1 MARSNYGDGPND
13 PTGQGY
19 NAATNSQPRQQEEHF
34 NDSEDDQRYNAPPLF
49 LSQRPQG
56 RGNARPARDDES
68 GDDNEDGFEAP
79 QSRRHGRRSIL
90 YNPREVEE
98 DVIQQIEQHQR
109 ILAWGVRFCRMI
121 EEYYCIEA
129 ANTFTIWDSDT
140 ANVMRQMLSRQIFKS
155 SIANRLVA
163 LPRARVSHLKYLP
176 WWREEC
182 AKAYELYQFDDQN
195 QAKLIT
201 VRRPN
206 DTLSAPA
213 SAPRVPVPQDNMSE
227 GSDDDSASRRHRGAT
242 VDTTQSTGDLSKK
255 IRKET
260 LGIFDPDNPD
270 DKDNQGLIT
279 TSSGKTIYTD
289 VFMFCE
295 HLSVFKRFGEYSLT
309 DYYVGMLSGK
319 ASAWLMS
326 ELDSPSRN
334 RLLNLPITE
343 FGRKLTERFKRP
355 DTDILNELHSSRYTP
370 KVAARGITLAQWA
383 QRKAGLA
390 KQIGHTQDSTIIT
403 TLFNKIDIEIQ
414 RFLTYP
420 SENTSLT
427 SFIRQCE
434 QRRTTI
440 EQFCRSN
447 DRGDRND
454 QRYKSG
460 YSSSRD
466 KGSRSDR
473 RSRDESSSSRRRDDY
488 DRSKRDDRYR
498 SDRPSRS
505 YTDARKSDDKH
516 GERRHD
522 GNRNRHTHSR
532 DNDYMRKDV
541 KEEKKVHWER
551 KYPVMEEEDELGPD
565 KVDTDGDSE
574 SVCSSRSTSSEEAY
588 LTYMTGNTSHLDGQK
603 ELFCGTCQR
612 SFPSRA
618 VLWEHSLARTC
629 VKPAQLAGEQAPAKS
644 KRCNH
649 CRRDFL
655 SRNRLHRH
663 LKTGCAS
670 QMMTAS
676 ESGNALQVNETT
688 VTSANETSARAHHRP
703 QVCEVDGNYTHLKFD
718 AMSSPGGETVSVC
731 ADTGCGKPVISREW
745 LQTLDHTIEQKTPV
759 FIRGVN
765 DKVGKPHTEW
775 ATFTFYVNGLDKNGA
790 DAGLAE
796 YTCGAWVQDGMP
808 SSSPRALLGNGWMAP
823 YGINV
828 MTTDRRLHC
837 TSLEDF
843 YIPFTISQ
851 LSRRVSRR
859 VIVARPTTVPAG
871 QTRLV
876 PASWKEVPKGR
887 TFMFNGCVA
896 EASDALISSDTA
908 PGVVIVNNSDKDI
921 TFQRKQ
927 KLGNIE
933 ECEED
938 EMYFSSTWKAAAL
951 ALLATAGM
959 ATTGTSGGAI
969 DVANVK
975 ISSEID
981 LTPEIS
987 AVATGEIVPRAI
999 NTPQVS
1005 ISGMDN
1011 DYTTTNA
1018 IRDVGS
1024 AILEDIKEA
1033 ELPYKQQKKN
1043 KKKQPLSKVA
1053 ELLSNQ
1059 PAASAATG
1067 SALPLIGEPEAT
1079 VSESV
1084 PTTPYVPYQVHV
1096 QKQPNLPEIVTQ
1108 DGIHIYD
1115 DGSGFAR
1122 QAQDL
1127 CAKYAT
1133 LWIDSGL
1140 IHVPED
1146 ELMTVPLVDN
1156 WHEQRVSQRPY
1167 ACGLKDRNLIDQIFD
1182 RLHDQKRMEWFPRQ
1196 LAALEQYIGATGY
1209 IRHLIPYYAKIM
1221 EPLQKRKVALL
1232 AEGRRTD
1239 KIVDGN
1245 RGKRKS
1251 YTKNTYYDPT
1261 PAEKIAFQTI
1271 QEQIASGRGLV
1282 HLDPKK
1288 RLFLQ
1293 LDASI
1298 QRGFG
1303 AVLYHVKDGYI
1314 WKEGTQ
1320 IPSNVVMPICF
1331 ISRTLSGAETRYGPT
1346 ELEMAALVWAMK
1358 RLKAHV
1364 GSSEGSLTVFTDH
1377 SATKQI
1383 VEKTT
1388 LDTTSTDRAN
1398 RRLVNASIYLS
1409 EYDLR
1414 VFHIPGKK
1422 NFIPDAL
1429 SRLEAPETDENVERL
1444 RPDYTA
1450 LDDVCVGVES
1460 LMSQE
1465 TRDKFIQGYIDD
1477 VKYLPILKMILG
1489 ADDKPVDANRL
1500 NGEDAVSASKRGV
1513 PFALKDGLLYHEQ
1526 TDGYLR
1532 LCVPHAMIDEILKM
1546 AHDDQHHFGTERMT
1560 RELSGLSIHNLTT
1573 RIRKHIHGCK
1583 TCCLG
1588 QTDRQQRIG
1597 NYMPIRPPVTP
1608 MHTIAID
1615 FITDLPPV
1623 PSARSPWAISGFDLY
1638 DQLMTVTC
1646 AASKRCLL
1654 VPGYS
1659 TAHEFIYGFKPMSA
1673 LDTVTPMEDVADLP
1687 YLREVTRK
1695 EARLA
1700 MDFAAM
1706 KGKRWYDDKHRP
1718 ITLKQGDRVY
1728 LRLHD
1733 GYHLPGKP
1741 SKKWSQQRT
1750 GPFLI
1755 KRVVND
1761 LAYELEIPEQWKI
1774 HPVIS
1779 VKHLVPAHAND
1790 HIDEQPGPVEGEP
1803 VDENR
1808 YEVDFIV
1815 KREVRRRGRNATPFE
1830 GFLVRWKGWGPEH
1843 DQWVKTADM
1852 DEELVESFRKKHPE
1866 QFNDEPLRKSGRKKR
1881 IPAKLA

>member
-1 MARSNYGDGPND
+1 
-13 PTGQGY
+13 
-19 NAATNSQPRQQEEHF
+19 
-34 NDSEDDQRYNAPPLF
+34 
-49 LSQRPQG
+49 
-56 RGNARPARDDES
+56 
-68 GDDNEDGFEAP
+68 
-79 QSRRHGRRSIL
+79 
-90 YNPREVEE
+90 
-98 DVIQQIEQHQR
+98 
-109 ILAWGVRFCRMI
+109 
-121 EEYYCIEA
+121 
-129 ANTFTIWDSDT
+129 
-140 ANVMRQMLSRQIFKS
+140 
-155 SIANRLVA
+155 
-163 LPRARVSHLKYLP
+163 
-176 WWREEC
+176 
-182 AKAYELYQFDDQN
+182 
-195 QAKLIT
+195 
-201 VRRPN
+201 
-206 DTLSAPA
+206 
-213 SAPRVPVPQDNMSE
+213 MSE

-370 KVAARGITLAQWA
+370 KVAARGITLAQ
-383 QRKAGLA
+383 
-390 KQIGHTQDSTIIT
+390 
-403 TLFNKIDIEIQ
+403 
-414 RFLTYP
+414 
-420 SENTSLT
+420 
-427 SFIRQCE
+427 QCE

-440 EQFCRSN
+440 KQFCRSN

-473 RSRDESSSSRRRDDY
+473 RSHDESSSSRRRDDY

-516 GERRHD
+516 GKRRHD

-588 LTYMTGNTSHLDGQK
+588 LTYMTGNISYLDGQK

-629 VKPAQLAGEQAPAKS
+629 IKPAQLAREQAPAKS

-676 ESGNALQVNETT
+676 ESGNALQVSETT
-688 VTSANETSARAHHRP
+688 VTSANKTSARAHHRP
-703 QVCEVDGNYTHLKFD
+703 QVYEVDGNYTHLKFD

-775 ATFTFYVNGLDKNGA
+775 ATFTFYVNSLDKNGA
-790 DAGLAE
+790 DARLAE
-796 YTCGAWVQDGMP
+796 YTYGAWVQDGMP

-823 YGINV
+823 YGINI

-987 AVATGEIVPRAI
+987 AIATGEIVPRAI

-1005 ISGMDN
+1005 ISGIDSE
-1011 DYTTTNA
+1011 YTTTNA
-1018 IRDVGS
+1018 IRDMGS

-1084 PTTPYVPYQVHV
+1084 PTTPYIPYQVHV

-1182 RLHDQKRMEWFPRQ
+1182 RLYDQKWMEWVTKPTPFAAPVFVVWRIVDGKPKGRAVVNLRALNKVTIPDSYPLPRQEDVIAALRGATHISAINASSFFFQFGVALEHQDRFTITSHRGLERSTIAPIGFCNSPAYAQRYIDRLLRPYRSFCRAFINDIVIFSKSAAEHARHMDTLFRLFISKNLSISPTKSWIGYPSAQVLGFRVDALGLSTTAERVAAFAKLKFPRQ
-1196 LAALEQYIGATGY
+1196 LAALKQYIGATGY

-1239 KIVDGN
+1239 KIVNGN

-1271 QEQIASGRGLV
+1271 QEQIASSRGLV
-1282 HLDPKK
+1282 HLNPKK

-1303 AVLYHVKDGYI
+1303 AVLYHIKDGYI
-1314 WKEGTQ
+1314 WKEGT
-1320 IPSNVVMPICF
+1320 
-1331 ISRTLSGAETRYGPT
+1331 
-1346 ELEMAALVWAMK
+1346 
-1358 RLKAHV
+1358 
-1364 GSSEGSLTVFTDH
+1364 
-1377 SATKQI
+1377 
-1383 VEKTT
+1383 
-1388 LDTTSTDRAN
+1388 
-1398 RRLVNASIYLS
+1398 
-1409 EYDLR
+1409 
-1414 VFHIPGKK
+1414 
-1422 NFIPDAL
+1422 
-1429 SRLEAPETDENVERL
+1429 
-1444 RPDYTA
+1444 
-1450 LDDVCVGVES
+1450 
-1460 LMSQE
+1460 
-1465 TRDKFIQGYIDD
+1465 
-1477 VKYLPILKMILG
+1477 
-1489 ADDKPVDANRL
+1489 
-1500 NGEDAVSASKRGV
+1500 
-1513 PFALKDGLLYHEQ
+1513 
-1526 TDGYLR
+1526 
-1532 LCVPHAMIDEILKM
+1532 
-1546 AHDDQHHFGTERMT
+1546 
-1560 RELSGLSIHNLTT
+1560 
-1573 RIRKHIHGCK
+1573 
-1583 TCCLG
+1583 
-1588 QTDRQQRIG
+1588 
-1597 NYMPIRPPVTP
+1597 
-1608 MHTIAID
+1608 
-1615 FITDLPPV
+1615 
-1623 PSARSPWAISGFDLY
+1623 
-1638 DQLMTVTC
+1638 
-1646 AASKRCLL
+1646 
-1654 VPGYS
+1654 
-1659 TAHEFIYGFKPMSA
+1659 
-1673 LDTVTPMEDVADLP
+1673 
-1687 YLREVTRK
+1687 
-1695 EARLA
+1695 
-1700 MDFAAM
+1700 
-1706 KGKRWYDDKHRP
+1706 
-1718 ITLKQGDRVY
+1718 
-1728 LRLHD
+1728 
-1733 GYHLPGKP
+1733 
-1741 SKKWSQQRT
+1741 
-1750 GPFLI
+1750 
-1755 KRVVND
+1755 
-1761 LAYELEIPEQWKI
+1761 
-1774 HPVIS
+1774 
-1779 VKHLVPAHAND
+1779 
-1790 HIDEQPGPVEGEP
+1790 
-1803 VDENR
+1803 
-1808 YEVDFIV
+1808 
-1815 KREVRRRGRNATPFE
+1815 
-1830 GFLVRWKGWGPEH
+1830 
-1843 DQWVKTADM
+1843 
-1852 DEELVESFRKKHPE
+1852 
-1866 QFNDEPLRKSGRKKR
+1866 
-1881 IPAKLA
+1881 

>member
-1 MARSNYGDGPND
+1 
-13 PTGQGY
+13 
-19 NAATNSQPRQQEEHF
+19 
-34 NDSEDDQRYNAPPLF
+34 
-49 LSQRPQG
+49 
-56 RGNARPARDDES
+56 
-68 GDDNEDGFEAP
+68 
-79 QSRRHGRRSIL
+79 
-90 YNPREVEE
+90 
-98 DVIQQIEQHQR
+98 
-109 ILAWGVRFCRMI
+109 
-121 EEYYCIEA
+121 
-129 ANTFTIWDSDT
+129 
-140 ANVMRQMLSRQIFKS
+140 
-155 SIANRLVA
+155 
-163 LPRARVSHLKYLP
+163 
-176 WWREEC
+176 
-182 AKAYELYQFDDQN
+182 
-195 QAKLIT
+195 
-201 VRRPN
+201 
-206 DTLSAPA
+206 
-213 SAPRVPVPQDNMSE
+213 
-227 GSDDDSASRRHRGAT
+227 
-242 VDTTQSTGDLSKK
+242 
-255 IRKET
+255 
-260 LGIFDPDNPD
+260 
-270 DKDNQGLIT
+270 
-279 TSSGKTIYTD
+279 
-289 VFMFCE
+289 
-295 HLSVFKRFGEYSLT
+295 
-309 DYYVGMLSGK
+309 
-319 ASAWLMS
+319 
-326 ELDSPSRN
+326 
-334 RLLNLPITE
+334 
-343 FGRKLTERFKRP
+343 
-355 DTDILNELHSSRYTP
+355 
-370 KVAARGITLAQWA
+370 
-383 QRKAGLA
+383 
-390 KQIGHTQDSTIIT
+390 
-403 TLFNKIDIEIQ
+403 
-414 RFLTYP
+414 
-420 SENTSLT
+420 
-427 SFIRQCE
+427 
-434 QRRTTI
+434 
-440 EQFCRSN
+440 
-447 DRGDRND
+447 
-454 QRYKSG
+454 
-460 YSSSRD
+460 
-466 KGSRSDR
+466 
-473 RSRDESSSSRRRDDY
+473 
-488 DRSKRDDRYR
+488 
-498 SDRPSRS
+498 
-505 YTDARKSDDKH
+505 
-516 GERRHD
+516 
-522 GNRNRHTHSR
+522 
-532 DNDYMRKDV
+532 MRKDV

-574 SVCSSRSTSSEEAY
+574 SVCSSRSTSSKEAY
-588 LTYMTGNTSHLDGQK
+588 LTYITGNTSHLDGQK
-603 ELFCGTCQR
+603 ELFCDTCQR

-629 VKPAQLAGEQAPAKS
+629 IKPAQLAGEQAPAKS

-655 SRNRLHRH
+655 SRNRLHQY

-676 ESGNALQVNETT
+676 ESGNALQVNEMT
-688 VTSANETSARAHHRP
+688 VTSANETLARAHYRL

-718 AMSSPGGETVSVC
+718 AMSSPGGETVS
-731 ADTGCGKPVISREW
+731 
-745 LQTLDHTIEQKTPV
+745 TLDHTIEQKTPV

-790 DAGLAE
+790 DTGLAE
-796 YTCGAWVQDGMP
+796 YTYGAWVQDGMP

-837 TSLEDF
+837 TSLKDF

-908 PGVVIVNNSDKDI
+908 PGVVIVNNSNKDI

-933 ECEED
+933 KCKED
-938 EMYFSSTWKAAAL
+938 EIYFSSIWKAAAL
-951 ALLATAGM
+951 TLLATA
-959 ATTGTSGGAI
+959 
-969 DVANVK
+969 
-975 ISSEID
+975 
-981 LTPEIS
+981 
-987 AVATGEIVPRAI
+987 
-999 NTPQVS
+999 
-1005 ISGMDN
+1005 
-1011 DYTTTNA
+1011 
-1018 IRDVGS
+1018 GS

-1067 SALPLIGEPEAT
+1067 SALPLIREPEAT

-1096 QKQPNLPEIVTQ
+1096 QKQPNLPEIITQ
-1108 DGIHIYD
+1108 DRIHIYD

-1182 RLHDQKRMEWFPRQ
+1182 RLYDQKRIEWVIKLTPFAAPVFVVWRIVDSKPKGRAIVDLRALNKSAAEHARHMDTLFRLFVSKNLSISPTKSWIGYPSAQVLGFRVDALSLSITAERVAAFAKLKFLRQ

-1209 IRHLIPYYAKIM
+1209 IRHLIPYYAKII

-1239 KIVDGN
+1239 KIIDGN

-1261 PAEKIAFQTI
+1261 LAEKIAFQII
-1271 QEQIASGRGLV
+1271 QEQIASSRGL
-1282 HLDPKK
+1282 
-1288 RLFLQ
+1288 
-1293 LDASI
+1293 
-1298 QRGFG
+1298 RGFG
-1303 AVLYHVKDGYI
+1303 AVLYYVKDGYI

-1320 IPSNVVMPICF
+1320 ILSNIVMPICF

-1388 LDTTSTDRAN
+1388 LNITSTDRAN

-1414 VFHIPGKK
+1414 VFYIPGKK

-1429 SRLEAPETDENVERL
+1429 SRLEAPETDKNVKRL

-1450 LDDVCVGVES
+1450 LDNVCVGVKS

-1465 TRDKFIQGYIDD
+1465 TRDKFIQGYIND
-1477 VKYLPILKMILG
+1477 VKYLPILKMILR

-1500 NGEDAVSASKRGV
+1500 NGEDAISALKRGV
-1513 PFALKDGLLYHEQ
+1513 PFALKDGLLYYEQ

-1546 AHDDQHHFGTERMT
+1546 AHDDQHHFGTERII
-1560 RELSGLSIHNLTT
+1560 RELSGLSIYNLTT
-1573 RIRKHIHGCK
+1573 RIR
-1583 TCCLG
+1583 
-1588 QTDRQQRIG
+1588 
-1597 NYMPIRPPVTP
+1597 N
-1608 MHTIAID
+1608 
-1615 FITDLPPV
+1615 
-1623 PSARSPWAISGFDLY
+1623 
-1638 DQLMTVTC
+1638 
-1646 AASKRCLL
+1646 
-1654 VPGYS
+1654 
-1659 TAHEFIYGFKPMSA
+1659 A
-1673 LDTVTPMEDVADLP
+1673 LDTVTPIEDVADLP
-1687 YLREVTRK
+1687 YLREVTCK

-1718 ITLKQGDRVY
+1718 ITLKQGDR
-1728 LRLHD
+1728 
-1733 GYHLPGKP
+1733 
-1741 SKKWSQQRT
+1741 QRT

-1755 KRVVND
+1755 KRVIND
-1761 LAYELEIPEQWKI
+1761 LAYKLEIPEQWKI
-1774 HPVIS
+1774 HLVIS
-1779 VKHLVPAHAND
+1779 VKHLVPAHANN

-1808 YEVDFIV
+1808 YKVDFIV
-1815 KREVRRRGRNATPFE
+1815 KREV
-1830 GFLVRWKGWGPEH
+1830 
-1843 DQWVKTADM
+1843 KTANI

-1866 QFNDEPLRKSGRKKR
+1866 QFNDELLRKSGWKKR

>member
-1 MARSNYGDGPND
+1 MTLRAKDMTQQQTLNHDNKRSISMTLRTINVMMHHLHSCRND
-13 PTGQGY
+13 LKGVAMLDPLVTTSL
-19 NAATNSQPRQQEEHF
+19 ATTMRMDLKLHNR
-34 NDSEDDQRYNAPPLF
+34 DDMDDDQ
-49 LSQRPQG
+49 S
-56 RGNARPARDDES
+56 
-68 GDDNEDGFEAP
+68 
-79 QSRRHGRRSIL
+79 SIIL
-90 YNPREVEE
+90 
-98 DVIQQIEQHQR
+98 IEQHQR

-473 RSRDESSSSRRRDDY
+473 RSHDESSSSRRRDDY

-1005 ISGMDN
+1005 ISGMDSE
-1011 DYTTTNA
+1011 YTTTNA

-1623 PSARSPWAISGFDLY
+1623 LSAGSPWAISGFDLY

-1659 TAHEFIYGFKPMSA
+1659 TAHEFIYGFKPISA

-1750 GPFLI
+1750 EAYLI
-1755 KRVVND
+1755 EK
-1761 LAYELEIPEQWKI
+1761 
-1774 HPVIS
+1774 
-1779 VKHLVPAHAND
+1779 VKAKCITIEKVKVKYITIKKAKANY
-1790 HIDEQPGPVEGEP
+1790 I
-1803 VDENR
+1803 
-1808 YEVDFIV
+1808 
-1815 KREVRRRGRNATPFE
+1815 ATKKAKEKYIAFKKK
-1830 GFLVRWKGWGPEH
+1830 LKANCI
-1843 DQWVKTADM
+1843 TA
-1852 DEELVESFRKKHPE
+1852 
-1866 QFNDEPLRKSGRKKR
+1866 
-1881 IPAKLA
+1881 